1 MTDVVLDARASDPRS
16 LAWMQ
21 GTPPPPDKR
30 VLWSAADHWR
40 FPKTRWAFSH
50 VRQLMPTARV
60 DGGAGTP
67 LPRAVDERLAELSVS
82 PLDGREALTLD
93 EALQAT
99 YTDAFMVV
107 HRGEVILERWF
118 GVTRPQTRH
127 IAFSVTKSFVGTL
140 AAGLIAE
147 GALDVDAEVSRYV
160 PELAASGFGHATVQQ
175 LMDMTTAVDFSEEY
189 TDPKSGIGAYSAAI
203 GFLPTGPDHTGALDI
218 AAFLAGV
225 AANGEHGAAFK
236 YRTCNTDVLNWV
248 ISRVTGRALADNL
261 SRYLWE
267 PLGLQDADLLV
278 DPVGTPFA
286 GGGLCLRLEDL
297 ARFGES
303 MRLGCAG
310 LVPPAAITA
319 IRRGGQPERFDV
331 GRYPALRGWSYG
343 SQWWHSHGVDGGF
356 MARGIH
362 GQLLWIA
369 PGAELVVA
377 RFASHPVAS
386 NTANDSITQPLLQ
399 ALGRALGA

>member
-1 MTDVVLDARASDPRS
+1 
-16 LAWMQ
+16 MQ
-21 GTPPPPDKR
+21 GSPPPPDKR
-30 VLWSAADHWR
+30 VLWQNADHWR

-50 VRQLMPTARV
+50 VRELMPTARV
-60 DGGAGTP
+60 EGGVGVA
-67 LPRAVDERLAELSVS
+67 LPRALDERLADLSIL

-99 YTDAFMVV
+99 YADAFMVV

-140 AAGLIAE
+140 AAGLMAE
-147 GALDVDAEVSRYV
+147 GALDAEAQVVCYV
-160 PELAASGFGHATVQQ
+160 PELAQSGFGHATVQQ
-175 LMDMTTAVDFSEEY
+175 VMDMTTAVDFSEEY

-203 GFLPTGPDHTGALDI
+203 GFLPPGPDHPGPRDI
-218 AAFLAGV
+218 ASFLAGV
-225 AANGEHGAAFK
+225 GANGEHGATFT

-248 ISRVTGRALADNL
+248 LSRVTGRTLADNL

-267 PLGLQDADLLV
+267 PLGLQDADLLI

-297 ARFGES
+297 ARFGEA

-310 LVPPAAITA
+310 AVPSAAITA
-319 IRRGGQPERFDV
+319 LRRGGRPEQFDV
-331 GRYPALRGWSYG
+331 ARYPALKGWSYG
-343 SQWWHSHGVDGGF
+343 GQWWHSHRADDGF

-386 NTANDSITQPLLQ
+386 NTANDAITQPLLQ